1 MDKILLINHS
11 SDTRYDTN
19 KICSHNKIKIN
30 SQSLEKLQ
38 QLNMVPPNNAYMDKT
53 YLLID
58 EAQFFTDLYDTI
70 LNIMIARRS
79 NKQNITIW
87 IFGLDGDFQMRPFS
101 KSRML
106 ELIPLASEI
115 VKIPY
120 RNPLTGKHT
129 VYVPD
134 FFIEYVDKN
143 GVRHME
149 LIEIKPAN
157 QQLLEKVGKNKVNQ
171 ALYIKNQA
179 KWQAAQIWAKQNGI
193 KFRVLNE
200 DDLFMNG
207 KAR

>member
-1 MDKILLINHS
+1 MSHKFAKDYYKPKNPEKYIGNKPPIYRS
-11 SDTRYDTN
+11 SWEMSFMNFCDTN
-19 KICSHNKIKIN
+19 KS
-30 SQSLEKLQ
+30 
-38 QLNMVPPNNAYMDKT
+38 
-53 YLLID
+53 
-58 EAQFFTDLYDTI
+58 I
-70 LNIMIARRS
+70 LR
-79 NKQNITIW
+79 W
-87 IFGLDGDFQMRPFS
+87 G
-101 KSRML
+101 
-106 ELIPLASEI
+106 SEI